1 MLLNLTPT
9 TGETVFPLEV
19 YLAILRAD
27 ASAWVAREVLVA
39 TGERWV
45 GRAAPPLLWR

>member
-1 MLLNLTPT
+1 MLLNLTPP
-9 TGETVFPLEV
+9 TGDTVFPLED

-27 ASAWVAREVLVA
+27 ASAWVAREVLVP

-45 GRAAPPLLWR
+45 GRAAPPLVRR